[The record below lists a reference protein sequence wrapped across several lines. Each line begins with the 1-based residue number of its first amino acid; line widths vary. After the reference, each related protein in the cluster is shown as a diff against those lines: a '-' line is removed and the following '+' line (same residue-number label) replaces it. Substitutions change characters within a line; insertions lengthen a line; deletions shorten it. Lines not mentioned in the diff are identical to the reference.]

1 MLTINKNY
9 YVILYI
15 KYKMSIFQEVLT
27 DVKGV
32 EEKYLGKPYDYAKNI
47 RTPSELGMSSEGS
60 LSALGKDIQG
70 LTHLSLFLSITLQ
83 FT

>member
-32 EEKYLGKPYDYAKNI
+32 EEKYLGKPYDYAKHKI
-47 RTPSELGMSSEGS
+47 SFM
-60 LSALGKDIQG
+60 
-70 LTHLSLFLSITLQ
+70 F
-83 FT
+83 

>member
-1 MLTINKNY
+1 
-9 YVILYI
+9 
-15 KYKMSIFQEVLT
+15 MSIFQEVLT

-70 LTHLSLFLSITLQ
+70 LIRFST
-83 FT
+83 